1 MSQGSAAD
9 VRNGVDL
16 SKGVTLSP
24 RPRFASVALTAAT
37 VAAMTVHVAPPV
49 AAEPC
54 PGANGGAT
62 SPISGPS
69 GHRPSN
75 ANSNAPLPRLGQLSR
90 SLIGAIAQGTGALQ
104 QQAAV
109 VPGTPLTPRAQT
121 VQPAPA
127 AAQPTEPPAPA
138 IDAGTTSL
146 VGWTTGDQSAGGST
160 LPRFGISGT
169 DLGIMWDN
177 GDPANH
183 QVLMMFGDTY
193 GNCNAAN
200 LQWRYNTLLR
210 TSDRSLS
217 HGVSVP
223 AGSISDPYSG
233 SPEWQPSLS
242 KQVIPTIRWAQP
254 EKGIIPT
261 SGIAVG
267 KTQYASFMSIKS
279 WDNTGS
285 WTTNYSGIAVSN
297 DNGQNWGVYPTSVR
311 PMAPGNVAQVGYVPG
326 NENFQQGAFLKG
338 NDGYIYSYGTPP
350 GRSGSGY
357 ISRVTP
363 NFLPDVSKYQ
373 YWSNDSQSWVPNNP
387 AAASPVIPGPVGEMS
402 VQYNTYLKQYLV
414 MYCNNLSDVVFRTSP
429 TPVGPWS
436 PERLV
441 VSAMQFPG
449 GVYAPFLHPWSTGRD
464 LYFNLSLWSAY
475 NVMLLHTVL
484 P

>member
-1 MSQGSAAD
+1 M
-9 VRNGVDL
+9 
-16 SKGVTLSP
+16 SP
-24 RPRFASVALTAAT
+24 RPRYVPVALTAALV
-37 VAAMTVHVAPPV
+37 VAMAVHVAPPV
-49 AAEPC
+49 SADPC
-54 PGANGGAT
+54 QGASPGNPGVMT
-62 SPISGPS
+62 PPNS
-69 GHRPSN
+69 HRPSN
-75 ANSNAPLPRLGQLSR
+75 ANARAPLPRLGQLSR
-90 SLIGAIAQGTGALQ
+90 SLIGAIAQGTSALQ

-109 VPGTPLTPRAQT
+109 IPGKPTPRPQVA
-121 VQPAPA
+121 QPAPA
-127 AAQPTEPPAPA
+127 AAAPETPSGPPAPE

-146 VGWTTGDQSAGGST
+146 VGWTTGDQAAGGST
-160 LPRFGISGT
+160 LQRFGISGT

-193 GNCNAAN
+193 GYCSASNQ
-200 LQWRYNTLLR
+200 QWRYNTMLR
-210 TSDRSLS
+210 TSDRTLS

-223 AGSISDPYSG
+223 NGSPSNPYSG
-233 SPEWQPSLS
+233 SPEWQPNLA

-261 SGIAVG
+261 SGISVG
-267 KTQYASFMSIKS
+267 KTQYASFMSIRS
-279 WDNTGS
+279 WDSAGS

-297 DNGQNWGVYPTSVR
+297 DNGQNWGVYPTSIR
-311 PMAPGNVAQVGYVPG
+311 PMAPGNVPQVQYVPG

-357 ISRVTP
+357 ISRVP
-363 NFLPDVSKYQ
+363 ANFLPDLTKYQ

-387 AAASPVIPGPVGEMS
+387 GAASPVIPGPVGEMS

-414 MYCNNLSDVVFRTSP
+414 MYCNNMSDVVFRTSP

-449 GVYAPFLHPWSTGRD
+449 GVYAPYLHPWSTGRD